1 MGCYSVVKLETMAIV
16 VAKTSHVSPVMTVQE
31 KGSRNKRKFRADPS
45 PPIGS
50 QKMVSTS
57 QAECFSYEFSAEKFE
72 CHGQDNAFELDANDG
87 FHDADWSDLTESE
100 LEELVL
106 VNLDTMFKSAV
117 KIIVSCGYTEEVA
130 IKGILRSGLCCGCQD
145 IVSSMVENT
154 LIFLKNGQ
162 DVDLWKE
169 HQFENLEQMDKY
181 SLST

>member
-1 MGCYSVVKLETMAIV
+1 MCSFGLENTDSVKLDLGLSCADFG
-16 VAKTSHVSPVMTVQE
+16 AN
-31 KGSRNKRKFRADPS
+31 RNR
-45 PPIGS
+45 
-50 QKMVSTS
+50 V
-57 QAECFSYEFSAEKFE
+57 
-72 CHGQDNAFELDANDG
+72 ELDANDG

-117 KIIVSCGYTEEVA
+117 KKIVACGYTEEVA

-162 DVDLWKE
+162 DVDPWKE
-169 HQFENLEQMDKY
+169 HQLKI
-181 SLST
+181 